1 MKRIILSLAILAA
14 LLSSSALFA
23 AEGQGQA
30 APKAVTIQGEVVDM
44 GCYLDHAAMGP
55 KHKECAAM
63 CISGG
68 MPMGLL
74 TPDGKLYLLT
84 MSHEDAAPFNACKKL
99 AAEMVSI
106 TGPVSERNGMKSI
119 EVTAVKPAK
128 SETKATK

>member
-14 LLSSSALFA
+14 LLLSSTLFA
-23 AEGQGQA
+23 SEGNKPAPQA
-30 APKAVTIQGEVVDM
+30 MTIQGEIVDM
-44 GCYLDHAAMGP
+44 GCYLDHAATGP

-63 CISGG
+63 CIAGG

-74 TPDGKLYLLT
+74 TSDGKLYLLT
-84 MSHEDAAPFNACKKL
+84 MSHDDAAPFNASKKL

-119 EVTAVKPAK
+119 EVTAVKPVK
-128 SETKATK
+128 SEAKTTK